1 MDEKKVREAIAD
13 NLGFI
18 KHLKKEVEFLKKEDC
33 RKTLIDTYQGQI
45 DICETIA
52 EALEKQLP
60 KKVISYH
67 NENINREQYRCPVC
81 ENLVLTEDIT
91 TSLFG
96 TDKEYCDKCGQRLD
110 WSE

>member
-1 MDEKKVREAIAD
+1 MDEKKFKKAIGIVESLVYVRKRTIEAILDTARKD
-13 NLGFI
+13 SFYSNEVTA
-18 KHLKKEVEFLKKEDC
+18 LK
-33 RKTLIDTYQGQI
+33 TAI
-45 DICETIA
+45 

-110 WSE
+110 WSEC